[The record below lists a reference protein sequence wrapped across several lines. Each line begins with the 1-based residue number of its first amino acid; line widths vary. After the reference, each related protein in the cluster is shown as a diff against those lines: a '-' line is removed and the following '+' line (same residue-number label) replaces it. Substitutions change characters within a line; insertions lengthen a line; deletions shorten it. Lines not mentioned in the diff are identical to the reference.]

1 MSMGGHRDVHVPL
14 PHGLERFGGSVR
26 VRVTGREDAPL
37 VVALGGIS
45 GDRFV
50 CGHPDG
56 REGWWPGMVGA
67 GCAVDPEHYRVLG
80 FDFAADPRGEVAPS
94 TLEQAQV
101 LAALLDRLSIEKA
114 HAIVAASYGAMVA
127 LSFAEHLADRVGKLV
142 IISASARPHPAAT
155 ALRDLQ
161 RRVVELG
168 IKAGQKGEA
177 LALARGMAMMTY
189 RTPEEFGRRFKGGIA
204 EPHCLGAS
212 EPGSYL
218 RARGEAFL
226 SVMSPERFLSL
237 SASVDRHDVDATRI
251 AHPALLIGANSDQLV
266 PPDDMRKLAS
276 RLAGPTELHLLDCL
290 EGHDMF
296 LTNAANLSGLVSPF
310 LAKSQ

>member
-1 MSMGGHRDVHVPL
+1 MTMDVHRDVEVPL
-14 PHGLERFGGSVR
+14 PEGLERFGGFVR
-26 VRVTGREDAPL
+26 ARVTGPEDAPL

-56 REGWWPGMVGA
+56 GEGWWPGMVGT
-67 GCAVDPEHYRVLG
+67 GCAVDPQNYRVLG
-80 FDFAADPRGEVAPS
+80 FDFAADPRGRVAPS

-101 LAALLDRLSIEKA
+101 LGALMDRLSIERA

-127 LSFAEHLADRVGKLV
+127 LSFAEHIAHRVEKLV

-168 IKAGQKGEA
+168 IKAGQKREA

-189 RTPEEFGRRFKGGIA
+189 RTAAEFGERFKGGIA
-204 EPHCLGAS
+204 GPHCLGAS

-237 SASVDRHDVDATRI
+237 SASIDRHDVDATRI

-276 RLAGPTELHLLDCL
+276 ELAGPTELHLLDCL

-296 LTNAANLSGLVSPF
+296 LTNAAHLSNLVAPF
-310 LAKSQ
+310 LAESQ

>member
-1 MSMGGHRDVHVPL
+1 MADDCDVEVPL
-14 PHGLERFGGSVR
+14 PHGLKRFGGSVR
-26 VRVTGREDAPL
+26 ARVTGPENAPL

-56 REGWWPGMVGA
+56 RDGWWPGLVGP
-67 GCAVDPEHYRVLG
+67 GCAVDPQQYRVLG
-80 FDFAADPRGEVAPS
+80 FDFAADPLGEIAPS
-94 TLEQAQV
+94 TVEQAQV
-101 LAALLDRLSIEKA
+101 LRALMDRLSIEKA

-127 LSFAEHLADRVGKLV
+127 LSFAEHLAERVGKLV

-168 IKAGQKGEA
+168 LKAGQRSEG

-189 RTPEEFGRRFKGGIA
+189 RTPQEFGRRFKGGIA
-204 EPHCLGAS
+204 GPHCLGAS

-237 SASVDRHDVDATRI
+237 SASIDRHDVDATRI
-251 AHPALLIGANSDQLV
+251 AQPSLLIGAYSDQLV
-266 PPDDMRKLAS
+266 PPDDMRRLAS
-276 RLAGPTELHLLDCL
+276 ELAGPAELHLLDCL

-296 LTNAANLSGLVSPF
+296 LTNAAVLSTLVSPF
-310 LAKSQ
+310 LAKSH